1 MSVSLVAIKA
11 KNKLVQAIQCKFR
24 FLLFI
29 IVVVFLCVARV
40 DAQQKVDT
48 SNTIAINIESAK
60 TFIQTK
66 TEQGIIFRFYNDV
79 KLVQG
84 TNRMSCDTAYL
95 NQDANEMEAFGN
107 VVITQVGG
115 TMVSSNY
122 LRYTGNT
129 KQAFL
134 RGNVNLS
141 DGKNNLWSEILNY
154 DLGTKIGNYQNGG
167 TLTAEQTT
175 VSSKIGQ
182 YFVQQK
188 QARFIGDVIVT
199 DPQYHVSSNDLG
211 YNTETKIVRFFGPS
225 TIKNEKSK
233 LITSS
238 GTWDG
243 KNEIANFTERSS
255 IEHENQYI
263 EADTLDYSKSIG
275 ISIAKGN
282 VYAKDTSMK
291 LEIYCGYS
299 KHNELLH
306 QTIAYQNPVL
316 KKATEKDSIY
326 ARADTFF
333 IAPVL
338 KKIDTS
344 KLENTFS
351 KLEKLKVKKVD
362 SLSNNDSSIQR
373 YFIGYNHV
381 LIYSDSLQ
389 AVCDSMSYSQH
400 DSTFRMMG
408 NPIAWARGSQLT
420 GDSIFLYLENNK
432 LTKLWIPNNA
442 FSVSKSGPDKAEIFD
457 QIQGKTITGFFN
469 DDALR
474 EIVVYPNAEAIYFAT
489 DDAGAYIGVNK
500 SNSDRLKAFFDSSK
514 IEKIILEQEVK
525 QTMTPLSQINAKEMR
540 LDRFTW
546 VPERRPK
553 SVSELFL
560 YKNDEPD
567 QLPIVEKQIEI
578 EALKQDKKAT
588 NKKKKLKK

>member
-1 MSVSLVAIKA
+1 MVAIKA
-11 KNKLVQAIQCKFR
+11 KSKLVQAIQSKIR
-24 FLLFI
+24 FLLLFHL
-29 IVVVFLCVARV
+29 VVFASVLNVC
-40 DAQQKVDT
+40 AQQKSDT

-66 TEQGIIFRFYNDV
+66 TEQGTVFRFYNDV

-84 TNRMSCDTAYL
+84 TNQMSCDTAYL
-95 NQDANEMEAFGN
+95 NQEANEMEAFGN

-175 VSSKIGQ
+175 VSSKVGQ

-188 QARFIGDVIVT
+188 QARFTGDVIVT
-199 DPQYHVSSNDLG
+199 DPQYHVSSTDLG
-211 YNTETKIVRFFGPS
+211 YNTESKIVRFYGPS
-225 TIKNEKSK
+225 TIKNDKSK

-243 KNEIANFTERSS
+243 KNEIASFNERSS

-263 EADTLDYSKSIG
+263 EADTLDYNKSTG

-291 LEIYCGYS
+291 TEIYCGYT
-299 KHNELLH
+299 KHNEIQH
-306 QTIAYQNPVL
+306 QTIAFQNPVL

-326 ARADTFF
+326 ARADTFYV
-333 IAPVL
+333 APVSKKLDSSKILNTTL
-338 KKIDTS
+338 KLDKSKI
-344 KLENTFS
+344 
-351 KLEKLKVKKVD
+351 KKVD
-362 SLSNNDSSIQR
+362 SLSSSDTSIQR
-373 YFIGYNHV
+373 YFIGFNHV

-389 AVCDSMSYSQH
+389 AVCDSVSYGQN
-400 DSTFRMMG
+400 DSTLRMMG

-442 FSVSKSGPDKAEIFD
+442 FSVSRSGPDKAEIYD
-457 QIQGKTITGFFN
+457 QIQGKTITGFFK

-525 QTMTPLSQINAKEMR
+525 QIMTPLSQINVKEMR
-540 LDRFTW
+540 LDRFLW
-546 VPERRPK
+546 VPELRPK

-560 YKNDEPD
+560 YKTEVPN
-567 QLPIVEKQIEI
+567 QLPADEKLVDEKT
-578 EALKQDKKAT
+578 LKLEQKASS
-588 NKKKKLKK
+588 KKKKSKK

>member
-1 MSVSLVAIKA
+1 M
-11 KNKLVQAIQCKFR
+11 VQTIQR
-24 FLLFI
+24 IIRILILFHV
-29 IVVVFLCVARV
+29 IVLTNIV
-40 DAQQKVDT
+40 DVCAQQTVDT
-48 SNTIAINIESAK
+48 TNTIAINIESAK

-66 TEQGIIFRFYNDV
+66 TERGTIFRFYNDV

-84 TNRMSCDTAYL
+84 TNQMSCDTAFL

-115 TMVSSNY
+115 TTVSSNY

-141 DGKNNLWSEILNY
+141 DGENNLWSEILNY

-175 VSSKIGQ
+175 VSSKVGQ

-188 QARFIGDVIVT
+188 QARFTGDVIVT
-199 DPQYHVSSNDLG
+199 DPQYHVSSTDLG
-211 YNTETKIVRFFGPS
+211 YNTESKIVRFYGPS
-225 TIKNEKSK
+225 TIKNDKSK

-243 KNEIANFTERSS
+243 KNEIASFNERSS

-263 EADTLDYSKSIG
+263 EADTLDYNKSIG

-291 LEIYCGYS
+291 TEIYCGYT
-299 KHNELLH
+299 KHNEKLH
-306 QTIAYQNPVL
+306 QTIAFQNPVL

-326 ARADTFF
+326 ARADTFY
-333 IAPVL
+333 IAPVS
-338 KKIDTS
+338 KKLDSS
-344 KLENTFS
+344 KIVIAPT
-351 KLEKLKVKKVD
+351 KKEKSSVKKVD
-362 SLSNNDSSIQR
+362 SLSSTDTSIQR
-373 YFIGYNHV
+373 YCIGFNHV

-400 DSTFRMMG
+400 DSTFRLMD

-457 QIQGKTITGFFN
+457 QIQGKTITGFFK

-500 SNSDRLKAFFDSSK
+500 SNSDRLKAYFDSSK

-525 QTMTPLSQINAKEMR
+525 QTMTPLSQINVKEMR

-560 YKNDEPD
+560 FKTEEPN
-567 QLPIVEKQIEI
+567 QLPTEENLIEEKS
-578 EALKQDKKAT
+578 LKLEPKT
-588 NKKKKLKK
+588 STKKKKSKK